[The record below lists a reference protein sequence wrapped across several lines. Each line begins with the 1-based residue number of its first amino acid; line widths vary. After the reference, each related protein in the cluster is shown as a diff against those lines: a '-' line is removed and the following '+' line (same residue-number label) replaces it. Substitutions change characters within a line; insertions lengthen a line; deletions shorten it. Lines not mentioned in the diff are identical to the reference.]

1 MSRHEQ
7 ADETVM
13 INHLTTDTD
22 LNVNAPHQRRSIVRV
37 RKISFLAAFL
47 MALALI
53 PDRGPARAV
62 SPSFRLGLSAFER
75 QDYVRASAVFIPLA
89 ERGDPAAQ
97 SYLGFMFETGRGV
110 PQSYDEAAMW
120 YRRAAEQGN
129 GAAQYALGL
138 LYDKGY
144 GVPHDV
150 IEADKWL
157 NLATASA
164 TPRERDRRIRIRDAL
179 ATKMSRH
186 ELAISRQRAVE
197 WVPVRER

>member
-1 MSRHEQ
+1 MLRHQQ

-13 INHLTTDTD
+13 IDHLTPDTD
-22 LNVNAPHQRRSIVRV
+22 LNVATPVERRCIVRV
-37 RKISFLAAFL
+37 CKISLPAIAVIV
-47 MALALI
+47 LALI
-53 PDRGPARAV
+53 PEGGPARAA

-75 QDYVRASAVFIPLA
+75 QDYVRASALFIPLA

-120 YRRAAEQGN
+120 YRRSAEQGN

-157 NLATASA
+157 NLASASA